1 MSERLA
7 GVIRRFALQL
17 RTAGFAGE
25 VPKPELQCILRI
37 FWVNGFPFGE
47 DGSAVFPT
55 ACYCAHS
62 CTPNAAYYTD
72 GRHAHVVAMQPLCK
86 GDLIEISY
94 IQPPYM
100 LLPRDLRQQYIEST
114 RGFCCLCNRC
124 IGEQDSTVE
133 DEPTHRSRLD
143 VELDVIAFAENPA
156 ALDFEDGSEILPRGV
171 QLEVL
176 LAQCSMY
183 GRLEL
188 TFWLLRLRVYRDLAR
203 LAGYLNALRLEDLR
217 ELILC
222 AGAVH
227 QHLYQKLDLGLFS
240 PFLEGELHR
249 PKDLTT
255 TWLTCADILSL
266 KAQEI
271 EEASLGDGRTAEAS
285 FVDDDLLAMAML
297 GRHVALQLATDACK
311 SPIQCCDARLQDK
324 GYH

>member
-240 PFLEGELHR
+240 PSWRGSFID
-249 PKDLTT
+249 PKT
-255 TWLTCADILSL
+255 
-266 KAQEI
+266 
-271 EEASLGDGRTAEAS
+271 
-285 FVDDDLLAMAML
+285 
-297 GRHVALQLATDACK
+297 
-311 SPIQCCDARLQDK
+311 
-324 GYH
+324 